1 MGDAEVSG
9 ADFYAVYDP
18 ANLVVAEV
26 LEAQAVEAV
35 DGAVGAIGQAFAG
48 RRYVTVGGDGGYDVM
63 GIGVLYAHFEY
74 LGASGL
80 VDREVETQDCEELLM
95 DDRNGFSVDGV
106 DADANGGEFVGRLCV
121 VADEGVFDVHGVM
134 DWAVRL
140 GAMVT
145 GAGGLCQ
152 VCGWLAVGNGRD

>member
-35 DGAVGAIGQAFAG
+35 DRAVGAVGQGFT
-48 RRYVTVGGDGGYDVM
+48 RRRNVSVGGYGGYDVM

-74 LGASGL
+74 LSASGL
-80 VDREVETQDCEELLM
+80 IDGEVETQDGEELLM
-95 DDRNGFSVDGV
+95 DDRNGFCVDGV
-106 DADANGGEFVGRLCV
+106 DSDANGGEFVGGLCV
-121 VADEGVFDVHGVM
+121 VADEGVFDVHGV
-134 DWAVRL
+134 
-140 GAMVT
+140 
-145 GAGGLCQ
+145 GG
-152 VCGWLAVGNGRD
+152 GNGHGCRWALSSRRMACGGEWSP